1 MVKTGHH
8 QDAVQ
13 AGLKLASDHSKGQVI
28 SSIMRAQFQL
38 GDQGVARETATTFA
52 ERLNDQWPVL
62 VLSKELADAGK
73 VQEAMETSSRL
84 KEQLRFF
91 ALGHIA
97 ESLAKSGEIR
107 KALDLASSIPSP
119 MHRYEDA
126 PTVRFRTVGRIAEI
140 QAKNGNYKGA
150 FSTALIIPSGM
161 SACDIFG
168 YWRDEVIHD
177 IGNAQAQRGDF
188 NLAIRTAEKL
198 KKSTAY
204 YGDEVIRTVTLS
216 QARQGQI
223 ESALKTCNRFRS
235 RDFRAKTYQDVAEEW
250 VKRDDKETVM
260 KWASQLPLKIE
271 KAYALVGIA
280 RGVRHETEK

>member
-1 MVKTGHH
+1 M
-8 QDAVQ
+8 A
-13 AGLKLASDHSKGQVI
+13 
-28 SSIMRAQFQL
+28 
-38 GDQGVARETATTFA
+38 TA
-52 ERLNDQWPVL
+52 
-62 VLSKELADAGK
+62 
-73 VQEAMETSSRL
+73 
-84 KEQLRFF
+84 
-91 ALGHIA
+91 
-97 ESLAKSGEIR
+97 AKR
-107 KALDLASSIPSP
+107 
-119 MHRYEDA
+119 
-126 PTVRFRTVGRIAEI
+126 
-140 QAKNGNYKGA
+140 Q
-150 FSTALIIPSGM
+150 
-161 SACDIFG
+161 
-168 YWRDEVIHD
+168 
-177 IGNAQAQRGDF
+177 
-188 NLAIRTAEKL
+188 LAIPAALSRELDQLARREG